1 MMLRVN
7 TWGLAGAA
15 VLLLAAMF
23 FLGKCAGDRT
33 MKAHFGNIIVGS
45 VLTILY
51 WFFLLFFGN
60 FYSSGE
66 LHLFIPFGILVTI
79 LAACI
84 ASRDSDTVD
93 HWEFWVPVIT
103 ALILIVIIAATG
115 AQHKADPIEWLNKK

>member
-1 MMLRVN
+1 
-7 TWGLAGAA
+7 
-15 VLLLAAMF
+15 
-23 FLGKCAGDRT
+23 

-79 LAACI
+79 LAAFI
-84 ASRDSDTVD
+84 ASRDSDTMD